1 MRRMKHILA
10 VTALSSVVAS
20 GWLVPI
26 AMGQDGSGTKQER
39 PTMGKVTVEGT
50 LIDTK
55 CYAMN
60 HANIGNDHQ
69 SPDGLVKKCAA
80 KCAKDGIPVAV
91 LEENGKVLILTAPA
105 KALAPY
111 MAQHVRVVG
120 SVPFEGALLP
130 DKVEVRSADG
140 QWKEV
145 EITTMM

>member
-1 MRRMKHILA
+1 MRKLKYALA
-10 VTALSSVVAS
+10 ITAITSMVA
-20 GWLVPI
+20 GGLLAPV
-26 AMGQDGSGTKQER
+26 ARAQDGSSTKQQK
-39 PTMGKVTVEGT
+39 PAVKKITVEGT

-60 HANIGNDHQ
+60 HANVGNDHQ
-69 SPDGLVKKCAA
+69 SPDGVMKGCAT

-91 LEENGKVLILTAPA
+91 LQENGKVLILAVPA
-105 KALAPY
+105 KAFAPY

-120 SVPFEGALLP
+120 MVPFEGAFIP

-140 QWKEV
+140 KWKQV